1 MAQTL
6 FHILPRT
13 PGGGLSAFAKEQLR
27 SAQIKLSFQKD
38 PSEAIGHEAAA
49 VLTAFQ
55 KLMPKSVMLSAT
67 SPFLILGAT
76 TKKSAR
82 LVHPLKCACQC
93 GIASTCGG
101 GGGGTAN

>member
-6 FHILPRT
+6 FHILPRG
-13 PGGGLSAFAKEQLR
+13 PRGGLSAFAKQQLR
-27 SAQIKLSFQKD
+27 SAHIKLSFERD
-38 PSEAIGHEAAA
+38 LPGEIGHDATS

-55 KLMPKSVMLSAT
+55 KLIPKVVVLPAT

-76 TKKSAR
+76 TKKLSR
-82 LVHPLKCACQC
+82 RPPLSKCACQC

-101 GGGGTAN
+101 GGGGIAN